1 MSAFAASH
9 YLGDFWGCVCPRAA
23 LECAYSREDAG
34 IRMPQFPPLVDSRIV
49 RPTETARALELVTD
63 LELLR
68 LKTLAR
74 WYARGLPP
82 DVTWEDLLQE
92 ALTRILVG
100 KRQVPQGVVVV
111 AFVAGV
117 MRSLRSEHWQ
127 RVDKVMVRGRRRW
140 DPHPKSAHRQTELVE
155 SAPGPERALIAQQ
168 ELAAIR
174 NLFAEDAIALMI
186 LGGLA
191 QGLTAEEIRLATG
204 LSDIDYASARKRM
217 RRVLLREGLTCAPK

>member
-1 MSAFAASH
+1 M
-9 YLGDFWGCVCPRAA
+9 
-23 LECAYSREDAG
+23 
-34 IRMPQFPPLVDSRIV
+34 RMPRLPPLTDSRIV
-49 RPTETARALELVTD
+49 RPTETALALRLVTE

-100 KRQVPQGVVVV
+100 KRQVPEGVATV

-127 RVDKVMVRGRRRW
+127 RVERTTAQDRLRRSKRST
-140 DPHPKSAHRQTELVE
+140 SAQRQSELAD
-155 SAPGPERALIAQQ
+155 SAPGPDRAVLAQQ

-174 NLFAEDAIALMI
+174 
-186 LGGLA
+186 
-191 QGLTAEEIRLATG
+191 
-204 LSDIDYASARKRM
+204 K
-217 RRVLLREGLTCAPK
+217 LRQHR

>member
-1 MSAFAASH
+1 MA
-9 YLGDFWGCVCPRAA
+9 LG
-23 LECAYSREDAG
+23 
-34 IRMPQFPPLVDSRIV
+34 Q
-49 RPTETARALELVTD
+49 VTD

-100 KRQVPQGVVVV
+100 KRQIPDGVAIV

-127 RVDKVMVRGRRRW
+127 RVERMMARDRRGAEGRSKV
-140 DPHPKSAHRQTELVE
+140 AHRQTELID
-155 SAPGPERALIAQQ
+155 SAPGPDRALMAQQ

-174 NLFAEDAIALMI
+174 QLLADDATALI
-186 LGGLA
+186 IVDGLA
-191 QGLTAEEIRLATG
+191 QGLTAEEIRFSTG
-204 LSDIDYASARKRM
+204 LSETAYASARKRM

>member
-1 MSAFAASH
+1 MR
-9 YLGDFWGCVCPRAA
+9 V
-23 LECAYSREDAG
+23 
-34 IRMPQFPPLVDSRIV
+34 PQFPPLIDSRIV
-49 RPTETARALELVTD
+49 RPTETALALGLATE

-82 DVTWEDLLQE
+82 DTTWEDLLQE
-92 ALTRILVG
+92 ALTRIMVG
-100 KRQVPQGVVVV
+100 KRQVPKEVPIV

-127 RVDKVMVRGRRRW
+127 RAQRMMARDW
-140 DPHPKSAHRQTELVE
+140 DEKRCSKSAAHSTDL
-155 SAPGPERALIAQQ
+155 SDSDPGPERALIAQQ
-168 ELAAIR
+168 ELVAIR
-174 NLFAEDAIALMI
+174 ELFAGDAVVLAI
-186 LGGLA
+186 LDGLT
-191 QGLTAEEIRLATG
+191 QGLTAEEIRVAVG

>member
-1 MSAFAASH
+1 MR
-9 YLGDFWGCVCPRAA
+9 V
-23 LECAYSREDAG
+23 
-34 IRMPQFPPLVDSRIV
+34 PQFPPLIDSRIV
-49 RPTETARALELVTD
+49 RPTETAMALGLVTE

-82 DVTWEDLLQE
+82 DTTWEDLLQE
-92 ALTRILVG
+92 ALTRIMVG
-100 KRQVPQGVVVV
+100 KRQVPKEVPIV

-127 RVDKVMVRGRRRW
+127 RAQRMMARDW
-140 DPHPKSAHRQTELVE
+140 DEKRCSKSAAHSTDL
-155 SAPGPERALIAQQ
+155 SDSDPGPERALIAQQ
-168 ELAAIR
+168 ELVAIR
-174 NLFAEDAIALMI
+174 ELFAGDAVVLAI
-186 LGGLA
+186 LDGLT
-191 QGLTAEEIRLATG
+191 QGLTAEEIRVAVG